1 MLKAIALLKQGQ
13 RRGLQSIGA
22 SERERVR
29 ERWGHGEGGPD
40 EPTTPVAELEGRLA
54 CLELSHPVS
63 GSSPMPAQPA
73 TPAQLKLP
81 RLLFRAQPMH
91 VLPTAD

>member
-1 MLKAIALLKQGQ
+1 MEK
-13 RRGLQSIGA
+13 
-22 SERERVR
+22 
-29 ERWGHGEGGPD
+29 GGPD

-63 GSSPMPAQPA
+63 GSSPMPAQSA
-73 TPAQLKLP
+73 AQAQLKLP
-81 RLLFRAQPMH
+81 RLLFRARAMR

>member
-1 MLKAIALLKQGQ
+1 MDVKGYCLVKARAAA
-13 RRGLQSIGA
+13 GA
-22 SERERVR
+22 AEYRSERERVR